1 MPPHATSALPEAG
14 GANLARSTRH
24 NSPVRRST
32 KAANP
37 MSKTAPEDGK
47 SPPTE
52 PSTKPNLLDPAT
64 FEAFSTATRKAVA
77 EGLARRALMSQA
89 PPSMARH

>member
-1 MPPHATSALPEAG
+1 
-14 GANLARSTRH
+14 
-24 NSPVRRST
+24 
-32 KAANP
+32 
-37 MSKTAPEDGK
+37 MSKTTPEDGK

-52 PSTKPNLLDPAT
+52 PSTQQTRLDPAAFET
-64 FEAFSTATRKAVA
+64 FAKATRKAVA

>member
-1 MPPHATSALPEAG
+1 
-14 GANLARSTRH
+14 
-24 NSPVRRST
+24 
-32 KAANP
+32 